1 MAETDGREATE
12 TKRAQSLLST
22 RELGCLAILAFAW
35 VGLFQFFGNS
45 TFGYVD
51 TASLFAWLASAYD
64 HSEGDQIGYLVPF
77 AILGVLWMRRDE
89 LALVTRRPWL
99 PALAVVFLAAAMH
112 VVGFVVQQPRLSVV
126 GFAIG
131 LFAITGAVLGWRW
144 MKATVFPMFLLG
156 FCVPLGQMGDAITF
170 PLRMV
175 VTTLAV
181 GFCKIVLGLG
191 VLQNGSMIYD
201 ATGAYQYD
209 VAPACSGIRSLTAL
223 GCLITVF
230 AFVRFKTLWRRAVLI
245 GLVIPLAVLGN
256 TVRII
261 SVIVTG
267 EVAGQ
272 AAGAAIEQKLGFVT
286 FLVALAG
293 VLAAAKWLE
302 KGDDAATVSPGLPRA
317 VNTSPAISARPLLIG
332 GVVSMAVI
340 VLAAGFLSNWSKIQ
354 TIGLPGVRISSEPIY
369 SAASQNGTAGA
380 REIAGTN
387 SIFLPSVLPG
397 IVSTPID
404 LDPSVWMTLP
414 RDTTYGQRL
423 YRMPDGFQIQTT
435 VVLMGSDRTSIHKPE
450 FCLAGQGFA
459 IVDSRPISIPVS
471 QPVDYALPAMKM
483 TVRAERRNAAGEV
496 QAVEG
501 VYIFWFV
508 ADGKIAARHETRMA
522 WMAKELLTT
531 GTLQRW
537 AYVSCFAVCPPGK
550 TDEATERIVKLIQK
564 SVPQYQTTPAEGK
577 PFQVESITRSAATAG

>member
-1 MAETDGREATE
+1 MPEVDAREAPATE
-12 TKRAQSLLST
+12 RTQPLLST
-22 RELGCLAILAFAW
+22 RELGWIGTLALVW
-35 VGLFQFFGNS
+35 GGLFHFYGNS

-51 TASLFAWLASAYD
+51 TASLFAWLANAYD
-64 HSEGDQIGYLVPF
+64 QSEGDQIGYLVPF

-89 LALVTRRPWL
+89 LALVGRRPWL
-99 PALAVVFLAAAMH
+99 PALGLAFLAAAMH

-126 GFAIG
+126 GLALG
-131 LFAITGAVLGWRW
+131 LFAITGLVLGWRW

-181 GFCKIVLGLG
+181 GFCKIALGLG

-230 AFVRFKTLWRRAVLI
+230 AFIRFKTPWRRAVLI

-302 KGDDAATVSPGLPRA
+302 KGEDAKTAAAAPPRVA
-317 VNTSPAISARPLLIG
+317 DSTPVISSRPLLVG
-332 GVVSMAVI
+332 GVVSMTVF
-340 VLAAGFLSNWSKIQ
+340 LSAAGFLANWSKIQ
-354 TIGLPGVRISSEPIY
+354 TLGLPGVRISTEPIY
-369 SAASQNGTAGA
+369 STASQTGTTGA

-397 IVSTPID
+397 IVSSPID
-404 LDPSVWMTLP
+404 LSPSVWTTLP

-423 YRMPDGFQIQTT
+423 YRMPDGFQIQKT

-459 IVDSRPISIPVS
+459 IVDSRAISIPMS
-471 QPVDYALPAMKM
+471 EPVDYALPAMKM
-483 TVRAERRNAAGEV
+483 TVRAERRNAAREV

-501 VYIFWFV
+501 VYMFWFV

-550 TDEATERIVKLIQK
+550 TEEAAERIIKLIQK
-564 SVPQYQTTPAEGK
+564 SAPQYQTTPAVGK
-577 PFQVESITRSAATAG
+577 PFQVEKVAPGVADAR